1 MTATATPT
9 TSFST
14 TTTSFPI
21 GSCVLL
27 QNLVNGSQFNDKKGI
42 VKSHPDA
49 NSGRQEVYVFEAQR
63 SMAIKPANLRY
74 EPRELSSLS
83 ITEMRG
89 LLRIYSSD
97 SNNNNNNSEAAS
109 AGESECSGMNKE
121 ELRTHVTKV
130 LGTTISN
137 DAVQIAE
144 LVARSNEPKDTTFPP
159 NSSASA
165 SSSSSSSL
173 NSSQLRQ
180 GAERMSQMSPNDIR
194 QQAATMKAMGPAALR
209 AMNPQMARMTGEG

>member
-89 LLRIYSSD
+89 LLRIYSS
-97 SNNNNNNSEAAS
+97 

-130 LGTTISN
+130 IGTTISN

-144 LVARSNEPKDTTFPP
+144 LVARSNEPKDTTIPS
-159 NSSASA
+159 NNSASA
-165 SSSSSSSL
+165 SSSSSSL

>member
-1 MTATATPT
+1 M
-9 TSFST
+9 
-14 TTTSFPI
+14 
-21 GSCVLL
+21 
-27 QNLVNGSQFNDKKGI
+27 
-42 VKSHPDA
+42 KSHPDV

-63 SMAIKPANLRY
+63 SMAIKPSNLRY

-97 SNNNNNNSEAAS
+97 SSNKNNSEAAS

-144 LVARSNEPKDTTFPP
+144 LVARSNEPKDTTIPS

-165 SSSSSSSL
+165 SSSSL

-180 GAERMSQMSPNDIR
+180 GAERMSQMSPTDIR

>member
-1 MTATATPT
+1 M
-9 TSFST
+9 
-14 TTTSFPI
+14 
-21 GSCVLL
+21 
-27 QNLVNGSQFNDKKGI
+27 
-42 VKSHPDA
+42 KSHPDA

-63 SMAIKPANLRY
+63 SMAIKPSNLRY

-97 SNNNNNNSEAAS
+97 SSNNNYEAAL

-137 DAVQIAE
+137 DAVHIAE
-144 LVARSNEPKDTTFPP
+144 LVARSNEPKDTTIPS
-159 NSSASA
+159 NNSASA
-165 SSSSSSSL
+165 SSSSSL

-209 AMNPQMARMTGEG
+209 AMNPQMARMTGEKLF

>member
-1 MTATATPT
+1 
-9 TSFST
+9 
-14 TTTSFPI
+14 
-21 GSCVLL
+21 
-27 QNLVNGSQFNDKKGI
+27 VNGSQYNDKKAI
-42 VKSHPDA
+42 VNSQPDV
-49 NSGRQEVYVFEAQR
+49 NSGRQEVFVFEAQR
-63 SMAIKPANLRY
+63 SMAIKPSNLRY

-97 SNNNNNNSEAAS
+97 SSNKNNSEAAS

-130 LGTTISN
+130 IGTTISN

-144 LVARSNEPKDTTFPP
+144 LVARSNEPKDTTIPS
-159 NSSASA
+159 NSSA
-165 SSSSSSSL
+165 SSSSL

-180 GAERMSQMSPNDIR
+180 GAERMSQMSPTDIR

>member
-1 MTATATPT
+1 M
-9 TSFST
+9 
-14 TTTSFPI
+14 
-21 GSCVLL
+21 
-27 QNLVNGSQFNDKKGI
+27 
-42 VKSHPDA
+42 KSHPDV

-63 SMAIKPANLRY
+63 PMAIKPSNLRY

-89 LLRIYSSD
+89 LLWIYSSD
-97 SNNNNNNSEAAS
+97 SNNNYEAAL

-130 LGTTISN
+130 IGTTISN

-144 LVARSNEPKDTTFPP
+144 LVARSNEPKDTTIPS
-159 NSSASA
+159 NNSASA
-165 SSSSSSSL
+165 SSSSSSL

-180 GAERMSQMSPNDIR
+180 GAERMSQMSPTDIR